1 MLREPTRRAALF
13 AAVGAAGAL
22 IAPAAAQPARVRGGV
37 VASFSVLWDIT
48 RAITGPDLAVR
59 ALAGAGVDPHGF
71 EPRPAD
77 AAALAGAAALIVN
90 GLGFDRWATRLAGA
104 AQFSG
109 ATIVAAAG
117 VTPIGAGRGVDPHA
131 WLDVANARAYART
144 IAEGL
149 IRARPDLAAALR
161 ARASA
166 YDAALAALDAELRR
180 QFTAIPANRRVLVTA
195 HDSFAYFG
203 RAYGFQLVP
212 LRAAS
217 GADDAARI
225 AAAIRTVR
233 SVGAVAAFPER
244 TLDPRGVARLREE
257 TGVRVGGALYTDA
270 LSEATGPAASYIAL
284 MRTNARTI
292 TAALT

>member
-1 MLREPTRRAALF
+1 MLREPNRRAALRV
-13 AAVGAAGAL
+13 AAGAAAAL
-22 IAPAAAQPARVRGGV
+22 IAPAAAQPARARGGV

-48 RAITGPDLAVR
+48 RAIAGPDLGVR
-59 ALAGAGVDPHGF
+59 ALAGPGVDPHGF

-77 AAALAGAAALIVN
+77 AAALAGAGALIVN
-90 GLGFDRWATRLAGA
+90 GLGFDGWAGRLAAA

-109 ATIVAAAG
+109 ITIVASAG

-144 IAEGL
+144 ITDGL
-149 IRARPDLAAALR
+149 VRVRPDLATALR
-161 ARASA
+161 ARAVA
-166 YDAALAALDAELRR
+166 YDATLAALDAELRR
-180 QFTAIPANRRVLVTA
+180 QFAAVPVARRVLVTA

-203 RAYGFQLVP
+203 RAYGFRLVP

-257 TGVRVGGALYTDA
+257 TGVRVGGALFTDA